1 MASEI
6 TEIQQVILRYHQAIT
21 DKDLKAALSCLSQTY
36 VSGTFTKPEAMH
48 KAMAKGF
55 RSPQTAYA
63 NTIEFLHTGA
73 GKNAAVVVTKETGS
87 STWLKGQTGFWKGI
101 TNLWCLAKV
110 RGRWKITHSLHNLAK
125 W

>member
-1 MASEI
+1 MANEI
-6 TEIQQVILRYHQAIT
+6 KDIQQVVSRYHQAIT
-21 DKDLKAALSCLSQTY
+21 DKDLKTALSCLDQTY
-36 VSGTFTKPEAMH
+36 LSGGFTTPEAMH

-55 RSPQTAYA
+55 SSPKTAYA
-63 NTIEFLHTGA
+63 NTIEFLHTGV
-73 GKNAAVVVTKETGS
+73 GENAAVVVTKETGS
-87 STWLKGQTGFWKGI
+87 STWLKGQTGSWKGI